1 MPSRFVTAALVG
13 LPLVSAPVGHASSGT
28 HTTRIGLVREVVD
41 GSAGKERLVGRVVVS
56 TAPALHR
63 VSRDGAPTAKFT
75 VAPSG
80 GCRARIEISVRAVAS
95 RQSAKQRAHR
105 VTGTDR
111 FIDVPRAGGW
121 LAVAPLRGGT
131 IGAQVY
137 GIAVVRVARNRWA
150 DVRAYGWYTGCTDE
164 QTRSAEAT
172 TDLEATLKTADV
184 QARVEKGQA
193 RLRSAREVRAVGRPR

>member
-1 MPSRFVTAALVG
+1 MPSRLLIAALVA
-13 LPLVSAPVGHASSGT
+13 LPLASASVAHASSGT
-28 HTTRIGLVREVVD
+28 HATRIGLVRELID

-56 TAPALHR
+56 TAPAFHR
-63 VSRDGAPTAKFT
+63 VSPNGAPTAKFT

-95 RQSAKQRAHR
+95 HQSAKQRAHR
-105 VTGTDR
+105 VTSTDR

-121 LAVAPLRGGT
+121 LAVAPLRGGM

-137 GIAVVRVARNRWA
+137 GIAVVRVARHRWA
-150 DVRAYGWYTGCTDE
+150 DVRAYGWFTGCTGE
-164 QTRSAEAT
+164 QIRSGEAT

-184 QARVEKGQA
+184 QARVKT
-193 RLRSAREVRAVGRPR
+193 V